1 MFNEL
6 VPAYQLLEEG
16 VVVLCVEVEEAHQ
29 RVGGD
34 EQEVTEANDQHS
46 PSQLNVPESL
56 QVTV

>member
-1 MFNEL
+1 MFIEL
-6 VPAYQLLEEG
+6 APAYQLLEEG
-16 VVVLCVEVEEAHQ
+16 VVVLCVVVEEAHQ

-56 QVTV
+56 